1 MITTI
6 ETRLVL
12 DKTQESE
19 IDSCVFLWSEHYRKI
34 WKLWNNQKLSETDI
48 YHKLMGLNLLTS
60 EQVGSLINKVKTEHN
75 KIKELTKSQLKKH
88 KAKLDNI
95 NKFIIKESKLINKHK
110 VEINKLKQA
119 KQLDYSKI
127 SKLTNSIQ
135 KKSLV
140 LVNKQI
146 KVRRLNKSIKVIQ
159 QRIETNT
166 FKLCFGSSELLK
178 QRPSNHTDRFRI
190 SKEQK
195 VYHNLSD
202 WKKDW
207 DLSRNNVWYSVGRA
221 SKPQGN
227 AEIQY
232 YLQNNRLRLRV
243 TEKESLNRLA
253 LISKELKISFNDL
266 NNNKNHK
273 YSVYRMKARFLELN
287 QVKFCPKNQTK
298 IIQAQANKKPI
309 SAKIIKKLTPN
320 GKDIG
325 YYLQLSFEEVL
336 TSVVNINSIPLTMGI
351 DLNQKGLAY
360 CIVKSDGNKFKSK
373 IGNNKP
379 HGFIQYD
386 LENKSKE
393 QRQWLI
399 SNVITEVLAIAQEYG
414 VYNIAIENL
423 DFSSTVNQMNSGYK
437 SNQRYN
443 KMLTQFAKS
452 LFQELIKR
460 KTERLGLKLYLV
472 NPTFSSIGG
481 FTKYG
486 LINKL
491 PIDIAA
497 SLWLAR
503 QSIFGQSW
511 KSEGNLVF
519 IKKHN
524 EEVSI
529 PYMNLPKQSKKQIN
543 TSLEW
548 KDISSALGKNRNLW
562 YKNIMNFIQS
572 KVDESLS
579 EQRFDPFEQN
589 QTSIS

>member
-1 MITTI
+1 
-6 ETRLVL
+6 
-12 DKTQESE
+12 
-19 IDSCVFLWSEHYRKI
+19 
-34 WKLWNNQKLSETDI
+34 
-48 YHKLMGLNLLTS
+48 
-60 EQVGSLINKVKTEHN
+60 
-75 KIKELTKSQLKKH
+75 
-88 KAKLDNI
+88 
-95 NKFIIKESKLINKHK
+95 
-110 VEINKLKQA
+110 
-119 KQLDYSKI
+119 
-127 SKLTNSIQ
+127 
-135 KKSLV
+135 
-140 LVNKQI
+140 
-146 KVRRLNKSIKVIQ
+146 
-159 QRIETNT
+159 
-166 FKLCFGSSELLK
+166 
-178 QRPSNHTDRFRI
+178 
-190 SKEQK
+190 
-195 VYHNLSD
+195 
-202 WKKDW
+202 
-207 DLSRNNVWYSVGRA
+207 
-221 SKPQGN
+221 
-227 AEIQY
+227 
-232 YLQNNRLRLRV
+232 
-243 TEKESLNRLA
+243 
-253 LISKELKISFNDL
+253 
-266 NNNKNHK
+266 
-273 YSVYRMKARFLELN
+273 MKARFIELS

-298 IIQAQANKKPI
+298 IIQAQANSQPI

-360 CIVKSDGNKFKSK
+360 CIVKSDGNKLSNKDIKLNSFTHKS
-373 IGNNKP
+373 

-399 SNVITEVLAIAQEYG
+399 SNAITEVLAIAQEYG

-423 DFSSTVNQMNSGYK
+423 DFSSTVNNINSGYK

-452 LFQELIKR
+452 QFSSMIQR
-460 KTERLGLKLYLV
+460 KTERLGLKLSLV

-491 PIDIAA
+491 PVDIAA

-503 QSIFGQSW
+503 QSIFGQEF
-511 KSEGNLVF
+511 KQDNHIKY
-519 IKKHN
+519 IKKHK

-529 PYMNLPKQSKKQIN
+529 PYMNLPKQSKKRID

-562 YKNIMNFIQS
+562 YKNIIGFIQL